1 MGTAPNSKPL
11 NELAT
16 VEQDTQIVEL
26 KRAGNTFEQIAGHLG
41 ISKATAHRGFY
52 RALRRVQAPGVEAIR
67 EDQLA
72 RIEQAREIL
81 NDIIAARHLIVSN
94 GQIVRD
100 DGEPLPDDAVA
111 MNAIA
116 LRDKLDDREAKLTGA
131 YPETKVSL
139 SGGVRYEV
147 VGIDTSDLT

>member
-1 MGTAPNSKPL
+1 MGTAPNDKPL

-16 VEQDTQIVEL
+16 VEQDAKIVGL
-26 KRAGNTFEQIAGHLG
+26 KREGLTFEQIASRLD

-52 RALRRVQAPGVEAIR
+52 RALRRVAAPGVEAIR

-72 RIEQAREIL
+72 RIEQSREVL
-81 NDIIAARHLIVSN
+81 NDIIAARHLVVSN

-100 DGEPLPDDAVA
+100 DGEPLPDDTVA

-116 LRDKLDDREAKLTGA
+116 LRDRLDDREAKLVGA

-147 VGIDTSDLT
+147 VGIDASDLT